1 MSKEKITLSTKER
14 LALIKAVFLRY
25 VPYVFGV
32 ILCFGITMLLIYL
45 WLN

>member
-1 MSKEKITLSTKER
+1 MNNLEVTVARNLLK
-14 LALIKAVFLRY
+14 IKAVFLRY
-25 VPYVFGV
+25 IPYVFGV